1 VRRAFSWVVSLAC
14 GALFLVPVLWLVA
27 ASFRPSRAIF
37 GGPASYLSTSD
48 WTLANYPRAFQRA
61 DLAHAIPS
69 SLGMLVIIVAGGLV
83 VNSMAAYAFARL
95 RFRGRELWF
104 SLLVALII
112 LPIEVLAVPLFLTVR
127 DLGLT
132 AASAPPVLG
141 LSLPF
146 MAKAFNVYFLRQHF
160 LAWPRELEE
169 AAVIDGANVWQQF
182 WRVALPGVRPAL
194 ATVALL
200 DVLMHW
206 GDFLWPLLITSRA
219 SSRTV
224 QIGLANLFTEPPLDW
239 GAILACSVLAT
250 LPVLLGFRWF
260 QRHIVAADASVGL
273 R

>member
-1 VRRAFSWVVSLAC
+1 MRRWVCWAVSLVC
-14 GALFLVPVLWLVA
+14 GVVFLTPVLWLLL

-37 GGPASYLSTSD
+37 GGLGTYLSSD
-48 WTLANYPRAFQRA
+48 WTLSNYPSAFQRA
-61 DLAHAIPS
+61 DLLHAIPS
-69 SLGMLVIIVAGGLV
+69 SLGMVFIIVAGGLV

-95 RFRGRELWF
+95 RFRGRDLLF

-112 LPIEVLAVPLFLTVR
+112 LPIEVLAVPLFLTAR

-132 AASAPPVLG
+132 SGSSPALLG

-146 MAKAFNVYFLRQHF
+146 IAKAFNVYFLRQHF
-160 LAWPRELEE
+160 LGWPRELEE
-169 AAVIDGANVWQQF
+169 AAVVDGASVWQQF
-182 WRVALPGVRPAL
+182 WRLALPGARPAL
-194 ATVALL
+194 ATVALI

-206 GDFLWPLLITSRA
+206 GDFLWPLLVANRA

-224 QIGLANLFTEPPLDW
+224 QIGLAALFTEPPIDW
-239 GAILACSVLAT
+239 GAVLACSVIAT

-260 QRHIVAADASVGL
+260 QRHVVAADASVGL